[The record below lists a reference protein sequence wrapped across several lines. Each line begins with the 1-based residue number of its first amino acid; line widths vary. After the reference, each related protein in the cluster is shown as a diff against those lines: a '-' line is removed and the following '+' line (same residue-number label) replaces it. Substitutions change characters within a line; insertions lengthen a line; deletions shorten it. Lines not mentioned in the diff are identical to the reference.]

1 MLTCDPRC
9 RLGLGDLTNFQT
21 TAMGNLAS
29 LGSIAALQAQGIAS
43 LAQAN
48 LASAHLAATNN
59 FPSASMA
66 GSGGLGGNG
75 NAMGY
80 GYGFGLGG
88 ITGLGLGAGSLSGA
102 RGGLEG
108 LSLGPFSPG
117 GANIPRPLLRLYPV
131 MERLQLEGPYVNLT

>member
-1 MLTCDPRC
+1 M
-9 RLGLGDLTNFQT
+9 TNFQN

-48 LASAHLAATNN
+48 LASAHLAATNSY
-59 FPSASMA
+59 PSASMA
-66 GSGGLGGNG
+66 GGGALGGNG
-75 NAMGY
+75 NVMGY
-80 GYGFGLGG
+80 GFGFGLGG
-88 ITGLGLGAGSLSGA
+88 ITGLGLGASSLSGA

-117 GANIPRPLLRLYPV
+117 GRNDPKIPAEPV
-131 MERLQLEGPYVNLT
+131 PCDGAFAAEGTNYIYDEGGAGDEER